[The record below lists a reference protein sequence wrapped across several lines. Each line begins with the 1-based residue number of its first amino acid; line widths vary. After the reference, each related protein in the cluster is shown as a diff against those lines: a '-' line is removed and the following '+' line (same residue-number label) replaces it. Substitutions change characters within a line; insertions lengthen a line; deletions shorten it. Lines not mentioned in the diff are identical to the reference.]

1 MVVAEGYSNGRLVS
15 PDEARELLQRGYTYV
30 DVRSEPEFALGHPP
44 GACNV
49 PWQLA
54 EGDRLVDNSD
64 FAIVMQ
70 SSFTVIEPL
79 IIGCRSGG
87 RSRAAVQ
94 RLRELGFTGLVE
106 LKHGFEGARDAFGR
120 HLPGWRERG
129 LEVELGE
136 PEPDFSYAGLRAGR
150 RAPRG

>member
-1 MVVAEGYSNGRLVS
+1 
-15 PDEARELLQRGYTYV
+15 
-30 DVRSEPEFALGHPP
+30 
-44 GACNV
+44 V
-49 PWQLA
+49 PWQRA
-54 EGDRLVDNSD
+54 EGDQLVANSD

-70 SSFTVIEPL
+70 SSFSTTEPL
-79 IIGCRSGG
+79 IIGCRSGS

-94 RLRELGFTGLVE
+94 RLRELGFTQLVE

-120 HLPGWRERG
+120 HLRGWRDHG